1 MMIGARLRVV
11 NEDGSST
18 AEVFALSFWEVEQTA
33 KARCSGG
40 AVKIA
45 FPIEPE
51 RFFASGLYSGVRAGL
66 EATEGLTHPISLS

>member
-1 MMIGARLRVV
+1 
-11 NEDGSST
+11 
-18 AEVFALSFWEVEQTA
+18 LSFWEVEQTA